1 MALPQCISAIA
12 VYSISFQHLSLK
24 NTLKKNN
31 KKNYYDYDYDY
42 LCLLPPNGD
51 NKGRAKCWNIHMF
64 KMQLPMKSSG

>member
-1 MALPQCISAIA
+1 MYFSYSSVQYQFSALA
-12 VYSISFQHLSLK
+12 FEKHLR
-24 NTLKKNN
+24 KK
-31 KKNYYDYDYDY
+31 KKENYYDYDYDY